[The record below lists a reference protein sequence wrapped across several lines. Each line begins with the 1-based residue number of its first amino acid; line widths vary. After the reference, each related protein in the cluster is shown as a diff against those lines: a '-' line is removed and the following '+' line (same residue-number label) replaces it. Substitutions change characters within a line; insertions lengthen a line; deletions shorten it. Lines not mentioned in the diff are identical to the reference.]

1 MSAADDHIEAL
12 RASIG
17 RLHDLVIGMSEAEL
31 TRPAYPT
38 EWTIAD
44 VVSHLGSGA
53 VITRRRLNDT
63 VAGVDTPEGFAQ
75 GVWDSWNAK
84 EPVAQRDD
92 ALAADAELLARI
104 DAITP
109 EQRETFAST
118 MGPMT
123 LDFQAFVGMR
133 LNEHAL
139 HTWDIEVVRD
149 PTATVAQPAAQV
161 IVDNLELITRFTAKP
176 TGDTQAITVVTT
188 DPPRTFVIE
197 LTPDAVRLDR
207 SDSPAGV
214 ADVEFA
220 AEAFIRLVYGRLDAD
235 RDGGTQAGTMQT
247 LRGVFPG
254 P

>member
-1 MSAADDHIEAL
+1 MADEHIDAL

-17 RLHDLVIGMSEAEL
+17 RLHGLVIGMSEAEL

-53 VITRRRLNDT
+53 VIFRRRLNDT
-63 VAGVDTPEGFAQ
+63 VAGVATPEDFAQ

-84 EPVAQRDD
+84 DAVAQRDD

-133 LNEHAL
+133 LNEHAV
-139 HTWDIEVVRD
+139 HTWDIEVVDD
-149 PTATVAQPAAQV
+149 PTATVAQPAAEV
-161 IVDNLELITRFTAKP
+161 IVDNLELITHFTAKP
-176 TGDTQAITVVTT
+176 TGDTQTITVVTT
-188 DPPRTFVIE
+188 DPPRTFLIA
-197 LTPDAVRLDR
+197 LTPDAVTLDR
-207 SDSPAGV
+207 SDSAAAI
-214 ADVEFA
+214 ADVQLA

-235 RDGGTQAGTMQT
+235 RAGDTQDATIQT
-247 LRGVFPG
+247 LREVFPG

>member
-1 MSAADDHIEAL
+1 MSSADEHVEAL

-17 RLHDLVIGMSEAEL
+17 RLRDLVIGMSAADL
-31 TRPAYPT
+31 TRPAYPP
-38 EWTIAD
+38 EWSIAD
-44 VVSHLGSGA
+44 VLSHLGSGA

-63 VAGVDTPEGFAQ
+63 LAGAETPEGFAQ

-84 EPVAQRDD
+84 DPVAQRDD
-92 ALAADAELLARI
+92 ALAAGAELLARI

-139 HTWDIEVVRD
+139 HTWDIEVMDD
-149 PTATVAQPAAQV
+149 PAATVAQPAAEV

-176 TGDTQAITVVTT
+176 TGDTQTITVGTT
-188 DPPRTFVIE
+188 DPPRTFLIE
-197 LTPDAVRLDR
+197 LTPDAVRVDR
-207 SDSPAGV
+207 SDSAAAI
-214 ADVEFA
+214 ADVELA
-220 AEAFIRLVYGRLDAD
+220 AE
-235 RDGGTQAGTMQT
+235 
-247 LRGVFPG
+247 
-254 P
+254 